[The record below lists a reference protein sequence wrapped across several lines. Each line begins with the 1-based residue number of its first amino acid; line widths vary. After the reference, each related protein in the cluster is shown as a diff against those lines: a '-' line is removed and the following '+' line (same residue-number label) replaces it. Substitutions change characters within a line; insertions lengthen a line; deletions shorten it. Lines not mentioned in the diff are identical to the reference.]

1 MKVITNFI
9 MAWSNDGLAR
19 FLHWNDEIQAP
30 VSNIMSRDEYIEYEK
45 YYLQD
50 INLSFV
56 YPESTDLDR
65 LEIFRQLI
73 KDNKAGRHG
82 KTITWEEIKELYSG
96 PL

>member
-9 MAWSNDGLAR
+9 MAWSNELFVR

-30 VSNIMSRDEYIEYEK
+30 VSNIMSRDEYIEYQK
-45 YYLQD
+45 YNLLG

-56 YPESTDLDR
+56 YPESTDLGR
-65 LEIFRQLI
+65 LEIFNQVI

-82 KTITWEEIKELYSG
+82 ETITWEEIKELYK
-96 PL
+96 